1 MTGERPG
8 ASIEPAHAEGVLSH
22 MSVHAL
28 INDGLLAKL
37 ELIEVAFR
45 RAQRG
50 RPEGERSGPL
60 HGGRIEFADYRE
72 YSPGDDFRH
81 VDWNVLSRTDD
92 LVVKQ
97 FEREE
102 QYLLCLLLDRSA
114 SMGFPADSAAPSKL
128 EYGAACLAAL
138 AYVALAAHHRV
149 EVASFADGRCEWFPA
164 GSDKNGVFGLID
176 HLGKLEAGG
185 TTSIAT
191 ALEETFERSR
201 EKCLIV
207 LASDLFDEE
216 RPRGILSTL
225 AARGFDISLI
235 HTLSREETEPAVR
248 GRMRL
253 RDAETG
259 ETVPLRITDA
269 AAAAYA
275 AALRDFGERWG
286 RFCRKHDIRFL
297 STTTDVPFE
306 DFVMKYLRHGGLVR

>member
-1 MTGERPG
+1 
-8 ASIEPAHAEGVLSH
+8 
-22 MSVHAL
+22 
-28 INDGLLAKL
+28 
-37 ELIEVAFR
+37 
-45 RAQRG
+45 
-50 RPEGERSGPL
+50 
-60 HGGRIEFADYRE
+60 
-72 YSPGDDFRH
+72 
-81 VDWNVLSRTDD
+81 
-92 LVVKQ
+92 
-97 FEREE
+97 
-102 QYLLCLLLDRSA
+102 
-114 SMGFPADSAAPSKL
+114 
-128 EYGAACLAAL
+128 
-138 AYVALAAHHRV
+138 
-149 EVASFADGRCEWFPA
+149 
-164 GSDKNGVFGLID
+164 
-176 HLGKLEAGG
+176 
-185 TTSIAT
+185 
-191 ALEETFERSR
+191 
-201 EKCLIV
+201 V